1 MRKRPSRPARPRER
15 RPRVHLVGG
24 AFLAA
29 LLVVAVALPVVS
41 EPRRYTIAFANLT
54 DEPGVAIEGTGFTG
68 ADVRQ
73 SFVLAARG
81 RPIDLVL
88 YDNHRDGAKALANV
102 ADAIRRKVDLYIQY
116 LPDPAINKDVAE
128 MLRSAGIPV
137 LAVNYPV
144 PGAPLFAL
152 DNRAAGQIA
161 GETLTRFAGAHW
173 SRQPTVAV
181 VLGNLADHANGLTER
196 AEGARG
202 ALARQLPSSRI
213 VSLDTRGNPAQVAS
227 LLGKT
232 TTTNPNAK
240 ILVAAMDDSTALS
253 TKAALDSLGRTADAA
268 IVALGCDRSVHGG
281 ASEKKELDPNNRGS
295 ILLGSVAF
303 YLDRYGYEVL
313 PLALRM
319 LGGEPVP
326 PRTQVRHQLI
336 TSANVWREY
345 PPYDMQ

>member
-1 MRKRPSRPARPRER
+1 MRNHSPRSARLLER
-15 RPRVHLVGG
+15 RPRAHLVGG
-24 AFLAA
+24 ALLAA
-29 LLVVAVALPVVS
+29 ILVVAAALPVVS

-54 DEPGVAIEGTGFTG
+54 DEPGVTLEGTGFTG

-81 RPIDLVL
+81 RPVDLVL

-102 ADAIRRKVDLYIQY
+102 ADAVRRKVDLYIQY

-152 DNRAAGQIA
+152 DNRAAGRIA
-161 GETLTRFAGAHW
+161 GDALTRFAGTTW
-173 SRQPTVAV
+173 SGQTTVAV
-181 VLGNLADHANGLTER
+181 VLGNLADQANGLTER
-196 AEGARG
+196 SEGTRE
-202 ALARQLPSSRI
+202 ALARQLPVSRV

-232 TTTNPNAK
+232 AASHPNSK
-240 ILVAAMDDSTALS
+240 ILVAAMDDATALS
-253 TKAALDSLGRTADAA
+253 AKAALESLGRTADAA
-268 IVALGCDRSVHGG
+268 IVGLGCDRSVHGG
-281 ASEKKELDPNNRGS
+281 ASEKKEIDPNNRGS
-295 ILLGSVAF
+295 ILIGSVAF

-319 LGGEPVP
+319 LGGEQVP

-336 TSANVWREY
+336 TSASVWREY

>member
-1 MRKRPSRPARPRER
+1 MGRPLRAVPGEERRVQLRRARHRQGTDNVAELPEDRGRRQRYLGRRGHPWGGSEGSVHRAQHADHRQWHPHHRERAHRSHRGRGRRGWSLDVLLQHDGAAGRRAHRQLRGYRRHSVMRKRPSRPARPRER

-54 DEPGVAIEGTGFTG
+54 DEPGAAIEGTGFTG

-152 DNRAAGQIA
+152 DNRAAGRIA
-161 GETLTRFAGAHW
+161 GETLTRFAGTHW

-181 VLGNLADHANGLTER
+181 VLGNLVDQANGLTER
-196 AEGARG
+196 A
-202 ALARQLPSSRI
+202 
-213 VSLDTRGNPAQVAS
+213 D
-227 LLGKT
+227 
-232 TTTNPNAK
+232 
-240 ILVAAMDDSTALS
+240 
-253 TKAALDSLGRTADAA
+253 
-268 IVALGCDRSVHGG
+268 
-281 ASEKKELDPNNRGS
+281 
-295 ILLGSVAF
+295 
-303 YLDRYGYEVL
+303 
-313 PLALRM
+313 
-319 LGGEPVP
+319 
-326 PRTQVRHQLI
+326 
-336 TSANVWREY
+336 
-345 PPYDMQ
+345 